1 MNTDQIFELLENEG
15 VDVSRDTLQA
25 SLHPDVIDLLASSFF
40 DVGADEGTL
49 WLLDKGQE
57 KLVPVWNSGRSAQQ
71 FVGHYWQPLD
81 SGLISLACV
90 AEQPLCEN
98 FVYKNE
104 DQNRTLDL
112 HLAKLTCAMIAV
124 PLRLSGGTSGVV
136 SCVRL
141 KNSRLL
147 PDPPAFSSEDLAVID
162 RAVHHVQRKIDPSS
176 ASISS
181 HCSPRK
187 SD

>member
-1 MNTDQIFELLENEG
+1 LNTDQILELLENEG

-25 SLHPDVIDLLASSFF
+25 SLHPDVTEVLASSFSN
-40 DVGADEGTL
+40 VEADEGTL
-49 WLLDKGQE
+49 WLLDTEQE
-57 KLVPVWNSGRSAQQ
+57 KLVPVWNSGCSARQ

-98 FVYKNE
+98 SVYENA

-141 KNSRLL
+141 KNSRLQ
-147 PDPPAFSSEDLAVID
+147 PDPPAFSVEDLAVIN
-162 RAVHHVQRKIDPSS
+162 RAVHHVQQKIDPPST
-176 ASISS
+176 SIIS

-187 SD
+187 QD